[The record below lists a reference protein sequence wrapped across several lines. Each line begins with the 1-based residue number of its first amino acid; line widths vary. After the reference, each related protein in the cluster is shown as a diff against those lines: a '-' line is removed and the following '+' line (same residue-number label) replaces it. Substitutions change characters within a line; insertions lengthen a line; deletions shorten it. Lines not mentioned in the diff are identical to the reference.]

1 MVIILYL
8 ERSENELE
16 LAKIISRISDDT
28 ELRKDVFNLGSNF
41 TFYSAVISHSYYSIF
56 YAAKAY
62 LMSKG
67 IKIESPEEHRKTY
80 DEFKSLVNEGILDV
94 ELLRIY
100 EQVIIRADTLLE
112 IFLIEKKKRGSFTYQ
127 KIAQANKDPAKNS
140 LDNARI
146 FFRNIYNLLD

>member
-8 ERSENELE
+8 ERAENELE
-16 LAKIISRISDDT
+16 LATIILRISDDAK
-28 ELRKDVFNLGSNF
+28 LRKDVFNLGSNF

-112 IFLIEKKKRGSFTYQ
+112 IFRIEKKKRGSFTYQ

>member
-8 ERSENELE
+8 ERLENELE
-16 LAKIISRISDDT
+16 LAKIIFRISDDAK
-28 ELRKDVFNLGSNF
+28 LRKDVFNLGSNF
-41 TFYSAVISHSYYSIF
+41 TFYSAVISPSYYSIF

-62 LMSKG
+62 LMSKET
-67 IKIESPEEHRKTY
+67 IIESPEEHRKTY
-80 DEFKSLVNEGILDV
+80 DEFKKLVNEGILDV

-100 EQVIIRADTLLE
+100 EKVLIRADTLLE
-112 IFLIEKKKRGSFTYQ
+112 IFRIEKKKRGSFTYQ

-146 FFRNIYNLLD
+146 FFRNIYNTLK